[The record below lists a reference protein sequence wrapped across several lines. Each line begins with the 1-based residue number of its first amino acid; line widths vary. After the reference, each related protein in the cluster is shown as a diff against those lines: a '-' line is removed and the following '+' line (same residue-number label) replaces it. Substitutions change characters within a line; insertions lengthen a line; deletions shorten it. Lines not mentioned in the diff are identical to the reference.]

1 MNLAIVFATIRDDNY
16 YHLNCLILL
25 RRFSYEKTFSTL
37 AIATILGLSAGF
49 ANADPVKVKD
59 ILDREVTVDLPAKR
73 VVLGF
78 YYQDY
83 MAVGGDKALDNVV
96 GFSKKVWSLGTSKL
110 GVIHQGG
117 AKIKS
122 IR

>member
-1 MNLAIVFATIRDDNY
+1 MKKR
-16 YHLNCLILL
+16 
-25 RRFSYEKTFSTL
+25 FSTL
-37 AIATILGLSAGF
+37 AIATILGLTAGF

-96 GFSKKVWSLGTSKL
+96 GFLRKYGLLG
-110 GVIHQGG
+110 HQQAGSYS
-117 AKIKS
+117 AK
-122 IR
+122 RCQN

>member
-1 MNLAIVFATIRDDNY
+1 MK
-16 YHLNCLILL
+16 
-25 RRFSYEKTFSTL
+25 RRFSTL

-83 MAVGGDKALDNVV
+83 MAVGGDKALSVFLRKY
-96 GFSKKVWSLGTSKL
+96 GLLGHLQAGSYS
-110 GVIHQGG
+110 
-117 AKIKS
+117 AK
-122 IR
+122 RCQN

>member
-1 MNLAIVFATIRDDNY
+1 M
-16 YHLNCLILL
+16 
-25 RRFSYEKTFSTL
+25 
-37 AIATILGLSAGF
+37 
-49 ANADPVKVKD
+49 KVKD

-96 GFSKKVWSLGTSKL
+96 GFSKKVWSFLGTSKL
-110 GVIHQGG
+110 GVIQQSGT
-117 AKIKS
+117 KIES